1 MYYTDHLLCGHD
13 NVAEWHL
20 QTEDSRGTLNGDRR
34 PWQILSQFNTN
45 TSIPNV
51 HFSQCNLGPVSGYKS
66 DTKGTILEVQ
76 IYSGS
81 DTWELWSLRSI
92 SVSVT
97 FNIMC
102 IWSIP
107 AGDGK
112 RRFSRKY
119 HITQYLKFMNLAV
132 TRMCFLLICRGA
144 RPQSKNIVIFMI
156 YFRCSMS
163 TLIFLHCTVWAYV
176 KRVLHVRKGPLTI
189 SSHRARTPS
198 YQL

>member
-1 MYYTDHLLCGHD
+1 MVTRDPDKYC
-13 NVAEWHL
+13 
-20 QTEDSRGTLNGDRR
+20 LNSHKIRQF
-34 PWQILSQFNTN
+34 QILIFLSVILAQ
-45 TSIPNV
+45 SV
-51 HFSQCNLGPVSGYKS
+51 V
-66 DTKGTILEVQ
+66 TKAIQ
-76 IYSGS
+76 KRYNCISGS